1 MAINKTHC
9 LLIINCV
16 GSFKNK
22 LFQVSKQFLPIKY
35 HIYQIVKVPEI
46 KNTAVDK
53 YCLIISTLYRNI

>member
-16 GSFKNK
+16 GPFKNK
-22 LFQVSKQFLPIKY
+22 VFQVSKQFLPLKY

-46 KNTAVDK
+46 KNTCCRQVLSN
-53 YCLIISTLYRNI
+53 YLHTVS